1 MIDSV
6 SAYLMD
12 EQVSQRRVVMVISS
26 IVQSS

>member
-12 EQVSQRRVVMVISS
+12 EQVSQRRVVIVISS